1 MLLEGLFI
9 PLTTPFYSDGSLNL
23 RKLEHNADRYSKTP
37 AAGFAVLGEQ
47 GEPSMLSDEETRK
60 ALLTAVEIAGAEK
73 VLLAGVSRDSVVG
86 TLDLA
91 EYAARVGYDAVLV
104 KQPSVVRKS
113 RELLT
118 YFRAVADRAALPVVL
133 YSPDGLLPVDVVVE
147 LAGHPQIIGL
157 LDGGAGE
164 RIAGVKAGTA
174 AVRRDVTVTT
184 VFAAVTGRMQA
195 QQEPAGAGTFISAD
209 VLTDGGAALAVAP
222 PKPALKTRT
231 KVVGFQVLGGASAGM
246 LEALQAGAVGVAPG
260 FAACAPQGCY
270 EVFAAWK
277 DGDLALAEE
286 KQVRLRDA
294 ITKVETELGTP
305 GIRFGCD
312 LNGYFGGRPRLP
324 LLPIT
329 GEQREAIEGLMRG
342 VRN

>member
-9 PLTTPFYSDGSLNL
+9 PLTTPFYPDGSLNL

-37 AAGFAVLGEQ
+37 AAGLVVLSEQ

-60 ALLTAVEIAGAEK
+60 ALLTAAENAGAEK
-73 VLLAGVSRDSVVG
+73 VLLAGVSRDSVAG
-86 TLDLA
+86 TLELA
-91 EYAARVGYDAVLV
+91 EYAASVGYDAVLV
-104 KQPSVVRKS
+104 KQPSVVKNS

-157 LDGGAGE
+157 LNGGVGE
-164 RIAGVKAGTA
+164 RVAQVKAGTA
-174 AVRRDVTVTT
+174 YVRREVTVTT

-195 QQEPAGAGTFISAD
+195 QEPAGAGTFISAD

-286 KQVRLRDA
+286 KQIRLRDA

-329 GEQREAIEGLMRG
+329 GEEREAIEGLMRG

>member
-9 PLTTPFYSDGSLNL
+9 PLTTPFYPDGSLNL

-37 AAGFAVLGEQ
+37 AAGLVVLSEQ

-60 ALLTAVEIAGAEK
+60 TLLTATENAGAEK
-73 VLLAGVSRDSVVG
+73 VLLAGVSRDSVAG
-86 TLDLA
+86 TLELA
-91 EYAARVGYDAVLV
+91 EYAASVGYDAVLV
-104 KQPSVVRKS
+104 KQPSVVKNS

-118 YFRAVADRAALPVVL
+118 YFRAVADRTALPVVL

-147 LAGHPQIIGL
+147 LAAHAQIIGL
-157 LDGGAGE
+157 LNGGVGE
-164 RIAGVKAGTA
+164 RVVQVKAGTA
-174 AVRRDVTVTT
+174 YVRREVTVTT

-195 QQEPAGAGTFISAD
+195 QEPAGAGTFISAD

>member
-47 GEPSMLSDEETRK
+47 GEPSMLSDDETRK
-60 ALLTAVEIAGAEK
+60 ALLTAAENAGAEK

-104 KQPSVVRKS
+104 KQPSVVRNS

-147 LAGHPQIIGL
+147 LAGPPQIIGL
-157 LDGGAGE
+157 L
-164 RIAGVKAGTA
+164 
-174 AVRRDVTVTT
+174 
-184 VFAAVTGRMQA
+184 
-195 QQEPAGAGTFISAD
+195 
-209 VLTDGGAALAVAP
+209 
-222 PKPALKTRT
+222 
-231 KVVGFQVLGGASAGM
+231 
-246 LEALQAGAVGVAPG
+246 
-260 FAACAPQGCY
+260 
-270 EVFAAWK
+270 
-277 DGDLALAEE
+277 
-286 KQVRLRDA
+286 
-294 ITKVETELGTP
+294 
-305 GIRFGCD
+305 
-312 LNGYFGGRPRLP
+312 
-324 LLPIT
+324 
-329 GEQREAIEGLMRG
+329 
-342 VRN
+342 

>member
-37 AAGFAVLGEQ
+37 AAGLVVLSEQ
-47 GEPSMLSDEETRK
+47 GEPSMLSYEETRK
-60 ALLTAVEIAGAEK
+60 ALLTAAENAGAEK
-73 VLLAGVSRDSVVG
+73 VLLAGVSRDCVVG

-104 KQPSVVRKS
+104 KQPSVVRNS

-231 KVVGFQVLGGASAGM
+231 KVVGFQVLGGASTGM
-246 LEALQAGAVGVAPG
+246 LEALQAGAAGVAPG

-294 ITKVETELGTP
+294 VAKVETELGVP

-329 GEQREAIEGLMRG
+329 GEEREAIEGLMRG

>member
-1 MLLEGLFI
+1 
-9 PLTTPFYSDGSLNL
+9 
-23 RKLEHNADRYSKTP
+23 
-37 AAGFAVLGEQ
+37 
-47 GEPSMLSDEETRK
+47 
-60 ALLTAVEIAGAEK
+60 
-73 VLLAGVSRDSVVG
+73 
-86 TLDLA
+86 
-91 EYAARVGYDAVLV
+91 LV
-104 KQPSVVRKS
+104 KQPSVVRNS

-231 KVVGFQVLGGASAGM
+231 KVVGFQVLGGASTGM

-294 ITKVETELGTP
+294 VAKVETELGVP

-329 GEQREAIEGLMRG
+329 GEEREAIEGLMRG

>member
-37 AAGFAVLGEQ
+37 AAGLVVLGEQ
-47 GEPSMLSDEETRK
+47 GEPSMLSDDETRK
-60 ALLTAVEIAGAEK
+60 ALLTAAENAGTEK

-104 KQPSVVRKS
+104 KQPSVVRNS

-222 PKPALKTRT
+222 PKPAIKTRT
-231 KVVGFQVLGGASAGM
+231 KVVGFQVLGGASTGM
-246 LEALQAGAVGVAPG
+246 LEALQAGAAGVAPG

-294 ITKVETELGTP
+294 VAKVETELGVP

-329 GEQREAIEGLMRG
+329 GEEREAIEGLMRG

>member
-37 AAGFAVLGEQ
+37 AAGLVVLGEQ

-60 ALLTAVEIAGAEK
+60 ALLTAAGNAGAEK
-73 VLLAGVSRDSVVG
+73 VLLAGVSQDSVVG

-104 KQPSVVRKS
+104 KQPSVVRNS

-231 KVVGFQVLGGASAGM
+231 KVVGFQVLGGASTGM

-294 ITKVETELGTP
+294 VAKVETELGVP

-329 GEQREAIEGLMRG
+329 GEEREAIEGLMRG

>member
-60 ALLTAVEIAGAEK
+60 ALLTAVENAGAEK

-104 KQPSVVRKS
+104 KQPSVVRNS

-174 AVRRDVTVTT
+174 AVRRDVMVTT

-195 QQEPAGAGTFISAD
+195 QQEPTGAGTFISAD
-209 VLTDGGAALAVAP
+209 VLTDGGAALAVVP

-231 KVVGFQVLGGASAGM
+231 KVVGFQVLGGASTGM

-294 ITKVETELGTP
+294 VAKVETELGVP

-329 GEQREAIEGLMRG
+329 GEEREAIEGLMRG

>member
-60 ALLTAVEIAGAEK
+60 ALLTAAENAGAEK

-91 EYAARVGYDAVLV
+91 EYAARVGYDAILV
-104 KQPSVVRKS
+104 KQPSVVRNS

-118 YFRAVADRAALPVVL
+118 YFRAVSDRAALPVVL

-157 LDGGAGE
+157 LDGGAVE
-164 RIAGVKAGTA
+164 RTAGVKAGTA

-184 VFAAVTGRMQA
+184 VFAAVTGRMRA

-231 KVVGFQVLGGASAGM
+231 KVVGFQVLGGASTGM
-246 LEALQAGAVGVAPG
+246 LEALQTGAVGVAPG

-277 DGDLALAEE
+277 DGDLLLAEE

-294 ITKVETELGTP
+294 VAKVETELGVP

-329 GEQREAIEGLMRG
+329 GEEREVIEGLMRG

>member
-9 PLTTPFYSDGSLNL
+9 PLTTPFYPDGSLNL

-37 AAGFAVLGEQ
+37 AAGLVVLSEQ

-60 ALLTAVEIAGAEK
+60 TLLTAAENASAEK

-86 TLDLA
+86 TLELT
-91 EYAARVGYDAVLV
+91 EYAASVGYDAVLV
-104 KQPSVVRKS
+104 KQPSVVKSS

-164 RIAGVKAGTA
+164 RIAQVKAGTA
-174 AVRRDVTVTT
+174 AVRREVTVTT
-184 VFAAVTGRMQA
+184 VFAAVTGRMQG
-195 QQEPAGAGTFISAD
+195 QREPAGAGTFISAD

-222 PKPALKTRT
+222 PKPAIKTRT

-246 LEALQAGAVGVAPG
+246 LEALHAGAVGVMPG

-277 DGDLALAEE
+277 DGDMPLAEE
-286 KQVRLRDA
+286 KQARLRDA
-294 ITKVETELGTP
+294 VAKVEAELGVP

-329 GEQREAIEGLMRG
+329 GEEREVIEGLMRG

>member
-9 PLTTPFYSDGSLNL
+9 PLTTPFYPDGSLNL

-37 AAGFAVLGEQ
+37 AAGLVVLSEQ

-60 ALLTAVEIAGAEK
+60 TLLTAAENAGAEK
-73 VLLAGVSRDSVVG
+73 VLLAGVSRDSVAG
-86 TLDLA
+86 TLELA
-91 EYAARVGYDAVLV
+91 EYAASVGYDAVLV
-104 KQPSVVRKS
+104 KQPSVVKNS

-133 YSPDGLLPVDVVVE
+133 YSPDGLLPVEVVVE
-147 LAGHPQIIGL
+147 LATHAQIIGL
-157 LDGGAGE
+157 LNGGVGE
-164 RIAGVKAGTA
+164 RVVQVKAGTA
-174 AVRRDVTVTT
+174 YVRREVTVTT

-195 QQEPAGAGTFISAD
+195 QEPAGAGTFISAD

>member
-37 AAGFAVLGEQ
+37 AAGLVVLGEQ
-47 GEPSMLSDEETRK
+47 GEPSMLSDDETRK
-60 ALLTAVEIAGAEK
+60 ALLTAAENAGTEK

-104 KQPSVVRKS
+104 KQPSVVRNS

-164 RIAGVKAGTA
+164 RIAGGKAGTA

-231 KVVGFQVLGGASAGM
+231 KVVGFQVLGGASTGM

-294 ITKVETELGTP
+294 VAKVETELGVP

-329 GEQREAIEGLMRG
+329 GEEREAIEGLMRG